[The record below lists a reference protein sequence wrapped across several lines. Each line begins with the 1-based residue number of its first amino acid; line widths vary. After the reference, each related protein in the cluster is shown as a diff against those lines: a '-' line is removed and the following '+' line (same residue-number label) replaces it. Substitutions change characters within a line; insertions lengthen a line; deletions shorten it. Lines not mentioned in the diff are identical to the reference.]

1 MNLLEFSRKSVGLE
15 EFLSW
20 DHLEFGKNSA
30 IKSLT
35 NVPFYIHFL
44 ACHSFKTLFSWTY
57 LALQID
63 RFNDRKTSLSD
74 IGLAKIVVNN
84 PAFGSSSAGGLQG
97 EKAYEQVCTIKQL

>member
-1 MNLLEFSRKSVGLE
+1 MFHFIFTFLLVTHLKHFS
-15 EFLSW
+15 LSE
-20 DHLEFGKNSA
+20 LIF
-30 IKSLT
+30 
-35 NVPFYIHFL
+35 
-44 ACHSFKTLFSWTY
+44 
-57 LALQID
+57 ALQID